1 MWKLIVSFFKI
12 GLFTFGGGYAML
24 PVIERE
30 ITDKR
35 QWCSTDELLDCYA
48 IAQCTPGVIA
58 VNTATFI
65 GYKIKGAWGG
75 VVATAAVVS
84 PSLIII
90 SIIAAFIQNFAGLS
104 VVQHGLA
111 GIRIAVSALVINT
124 LIKMFRKSVKGA
136 TGVLIFLAALALT
149 LFMGISPLYIVLG
162 AIAVGLLLGA
172 LQKGGRQ

>member
-30 ITDKR
+30 IADKR

-162 AIAVGLLLGA
+162 AIAVGLLFGA